1 MKKALLTL
9 VELGEAGI
17 ERWRELASVAVE
29 GNPFFESEL
38 VLPAATALG
47 AVPALLIARD
57 TAGEWLAAMPVTRRR
72 GWHWLPLPVWAS
84 WRHAYSFFGAPL
96 IRPGYEEAA
105 MRLWL
110 DDTEPR
116 LGPLLGLDLLD
127 AEGQVRAGLDAACAS
142 LGRRATVFE
151 EHERAA
157 LWRREDELGLQL
169 SAKRRRENARLG
181 RRLGEQLGAELE
193 VRDRGE
199 DPAAVED
206 FLALEAA
213 SWKGRAGTA
222 MAAVPAHAELLRQ
235 ACGGFRRQG
244 RLQVLCLAAGRRT
257 AAIKVNFL
265 AAGTVYC
272 FKTAFDES
280 LADFSPGV
288 QLERGLVDH
297 VADDALITGI
307 DTCAEADNEMANRV
321 WPERRRIV
329 SLAAPRTGLVGS
341 LSGLLVRGLAVTR
354 TTIRRTQ

>member
-9 VELGEAGI
+9 AELGEGEV
-17 ERWRELASVAVE
+17 ERWRELASAAIE

-57 TAGEWLAAMPVTRRR
+57 AAGEWLAAMPVTRRR
-72 GWHWLPLPVWAS
+72 GWHRLPLRTWTS
-84 WRHAYSFFGAPL
+84 WRHVYSFFGAPL
-96 IRPGYEEAA
+96 VRAGYEEAA
-105 MRLWL
+105 LRLWL
-110 DDTEPR
+110 DDAEPR

-127 AEGQVRAGLDAACAS
+127 ADGPLRAGLDAACAS
-142 LGRRATVFE
+142 LGRRTTVFE

-157 LWRREDELGLQL
+157 LWRHEGQLSLQL

-213 SWKGRAGTA
+213 SWKGRSGTA
-222 MAAVPAHAELLRQ
+222 MAAVPAHAELLRRT
-235 ACGGFRRQG
+235 CDGFRRQG
-244 RLQVLCLAAGRRT
+244 RLQVLCLAADRRN

-265 AAGTVYC
+265 AAGTVFC
-272 FKTAFDES
+272 FKTAFDEE

-288 QLERGLVDH
+288 QLERALVDQ
-297 VADDALITGI
+297 VADDTLITGI
-307 DTCAEADNEMANRV
+307 DTCAEAHNEMANRV
-321 WPERRRIV
+321 WPERRRLV
-329 SLAAPRTGLVGS
+329 SLAVPRASLVGS
-341 LSGLLVRGLAVTR
+341 LSGLLVRGLAMTR
-354 TTIRRTQ
+354 TTIRRTP